1 MKSIIK
7 NWKKILNVL
16 NISFADRDYYGRKS
30 GRSLSFVASSLLDKD
45 AKFLNKRISRIEIV
59 EKNSI

>member
-16 NISFADRDYYGRKS
+16 NIIFADRDSKHSTMAENLEDLYLLLHLRQSIKMQNSSTREYLELKS
-30 GRSLSFVASSLLDKD
+30 
-45 AKFLNKRISRIEIV
+45 
-59 EKNSI
+59 